1 MEYLDIF
8 FNLFIKYKFSLS
20 LSAGDLENLERAF
33 EVPNDNLRINYK
45 TLIEEIETVFT
56 VKVKNLIRFIDNI
69 YL

>member
-1 MEYLDIF
+1 LEYLDIF